1 MHIRSGA
8 MEGFSI
14 ASLGLGIQ
22 ILPIVGQ
29 EQGYGLKELA
39 AQRVPLR
46 GKGGMSLGLDPNNYK
61 AVDSLD
67 KLNVQLET
75 NSRKK
80 HV

>member
-14 ASLGLGIQ
+14 ASRGLGIQ

-39 AQRVPLR
+39 AQRVPLT
-46 GKGGMSLGLDPNNYK
+46 GKGGDVTWS
-61 AVDSLD
+61 
-67 KLNVQLET
+67 
-75 NSRKK
+75 
-80 HV
+80 